1 MQSIDISQASKSISQ
16 QINAIKDFNAISAAG
31 KQAQKTEGNSL
42 SQSVNDLSQQLNKIT
57 QDVKRFQ
64 RDNLSSMDNLLN
76 YLGLTSGKGS
86 ETIKYLRRKI
96 IQTAV
101 KIEPEIQNIL
111 AKQVI
116 KMLGCSQEQTFDGFA
131 LSYEDLVGINGI
143 KLTERNASEGI
154 YIPVQSL
161 DFFGNLKQE
170 LNSPFGKFF
179 YEKQDPSADPSFV
192 PYGGSLKFPM
202 NKTLKLLMTDNYF
215 ERSYLDI
222 FGRSYQ
228 GRSTQP
234 LFDIVYTQT
243 DDLGNSGH
251 FFRMILIDREQQNG
265 TKLNTIANYVK
276 DYYSTLKLVDPV
288 LIGAQVVNLF
298 SGAISMQFSRSEEE
312 ISNQTAFALIVQR
325 ILGLC
330 FDSRSEIDVSGVSK
344 IAELDGVDESFFELT
359 DVDLRKIEIAISN
372 IQQGIAQFEDCG
384 NIKLPVDSKVVADE
398 LVKFREKIDENS
410 DAQNTQAIED
420 LIDSVLNNPAWQSN
434 LLNGLRLDVSV
445 SNNVIKQIPI
455 AVAAAVFTPK
465 VLLPVYALMAV
476 VENQANLQYNKFVK
490 FANEQLQGTNST
502 IDDFNAQV
510 GNANQTASAVIQGSN
525 EVQNVVLDGADF
537 LKKFRAFSIEV
548 ISEINSLF
556 LKTLFDLLKK
566 DIVRL
571 TSAVIK
577 DVQKSNKLKNQQL
590 IIRLVKIAAI
600 VAQTI
605 ITIEDARRCKNLL
618 NDIQTLLELIFS
630 GGNIRVPEPLLF
642 LSDFL
647 PGYSPE
653 RGTINI
659 FKLMQSYGLE
669 TGPLPGG
676 FPNLMGLYSY
686 AVTKG
691 IDEEETANGKVLSV
705 GITPPVVGGLV
716 KISGKKV

>member
-1 MQSIDISQASKSISQ
+1 MQAIDITQASKSIER
-16 QINAIKDFNAISAAG
+16 QISAIKDFNAISAAG
-31 KQAQKTEGNSL
+31 KDAQKTEGNSL

-76 YLGLTSGKGS
+76 YLGLTSGNGS
-86 ETIKYLRRKI
+86 ETLKYLRKKI

-101 KIEPEIQNIL
+101 KIEPEIQDIIS
-111 AKQVI
+111 KQVI
-116 KMLGCSQEQTFDGFA
+116 RMLGCSQEQTFDGFA
-131 LSYEDLVGINGI
+131 LSYEDLTGLNGI
-143 KLTERNASEGI
+143 KLSERNVSEGI

-170 LNSPFGKFF
+170 LTSEFGKFF
-179 YEKQDPSADPSFV
+179 YEKQDPSVDPSFV
-192 PYGGSLKFPM
+192 PYGGPIKFPM
-202 NKTLKLLMTDNYF
+202 NKTLKLLMSENYDGK
-215 ERSYLDI
+215 SYLEI

-234 LFDIVYTQT
+234 LFDILYTET

-265 TKLNTIANYVK
+265 KKLNTIANYVK

-298 SGAISMQFSRSEEE
+298 SGAISMQVNRSSDE
-312 ISNQTAFALIVQR
+312 IANQTAFDLIIQR

-359 DVDLRKIEIAISN
+359 DIDLRKIEIAISN
-372 IQQGIAQFEDCG
+372 IQQGIVQFEDCG
-384 NIKLPVDSKVVADE
+384 NIKLPVNSKVVIDE
-398 LVKFREKIDENS
+398 LINFRENLDENS
-410 DAQNTQAIED
+410 NAANTQAIED
-420 LIDSVLNNPAWQSN
+420 IIDSVLNNPLWQSN
-434 LLNGLRLDVSV
+434 ALNGLNLDVSV
-445 SNNVIKQIPI
+445 SKNVIKQIPI

-465 VLLPVYALMAV
+465 VLLPVYALLAV
-476 VENQANLQYNKFVK
+476 VENQANLQYNKAVK
-490 FANEQLQGTNST
+490 FANQQAEDPNKQ
-502 IDDFNAQV
+502 IDDINNQI
-510 GNANQTASAVIQGSN
+510 GNVNQTANAVVDASN
-525 EVQNVVLDGADF
+525 EVQTVVTDGVDF
-537 LKKFRAFSIEV
+537 LKKFRSFSIEV

-556 LKTLFDLLKK
+556 LKTLFDLLKR
-566 DIVRL
+566 DIIKL
-571 TSAVIK
+571 TSAVIQ
-577 DVQKSNKLKNQQL
+577 DVKKSNKIKNQQI

-600 VAQTI
+600 VAQAI
-605 ITIEDARRCKNLL
+605 ITIEDARKCKSLL
-618 NDIQTLLELIFS
+618 NDIQTLLELIFNAS
-630 GGNIRVPEPLLF
+630 TIKVPDPLLF
-642 LSDFL
+642 LADFL

-659 FKLMQSYGLE
+659 IKAMQAYGME

-676 FPNLMGLYSY
+676 YPNLMGLYSY

-705 GITPPVVGGLV
+705 GISPPVVGGLV